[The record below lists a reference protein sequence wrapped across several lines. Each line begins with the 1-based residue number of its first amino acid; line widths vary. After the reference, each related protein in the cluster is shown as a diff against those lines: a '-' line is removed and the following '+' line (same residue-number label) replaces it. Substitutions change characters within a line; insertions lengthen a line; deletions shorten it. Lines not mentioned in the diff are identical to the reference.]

1 MIRRSIR
8 SLFIAIERIGTDAA
22 DVADVRDQKRML
34 LAIVSMVI
42 PAGIVWGSLY
52 IVFGEHLAGSI
63 PLVYSAASA
72 LTVVLFGVTHNY
84 GLFRFSQLLLIL
96 LLPFLL
102 MVALGGFV
110 SGSAVILWG
119 MLSPIGA
126 LLLAGRR
133 QALAWFLAFFG
144 LVVVSGALEPFIDRN
159 NGLPSNVA
167 IAFFAMNVSTVSLTA
182 FGVLHYSLR
191 LLAQERERSE
201 RLLLNVLPAEIA
213 LILKHEDRT
222 IADEFDSVS
231 ILFADMVGSTVLAN
245 SLSPIQLVD
254 LLNDV
259 FSHFDT
265 LVGKHGLEKIQTIG
279 DSFMVASG
287 VPKPRADHAQAIARL
302 ALDMIAYLSDTASK
316 GERNLQFRIGINSG
330 PAVAGVIGRTKF
342 HYDIWGD
349 AVNTAS
355 RMESHGE
362 PGKIQITRTTYDLI
376 KDEFECLPRG
386 AIEVKGKG
394 MMNTWFLQ
402 GPRSYPS

>member
-1 MIRRSIR
+1 MIWRAIR
-8 SLFIAIERIGTDAA
+8 SLFIAIERIGA
-22 DVADVRDQKRML
+22 DVADAADVRDQKRML
-34 LAIVSMVI
+34 LAFASMII
-42 PAGIVWGSLY
+42 PAGIAWGSIY
-52 IVFGEHLAGSI
+52 MAFGERLAGSI
-63 PLVYSAASA
+63 PLTYSAASA
-72 LTVVLFGVTHNY
+72 LTVAFFGVTHNY

-96 LLPFLL
+96 LLPFLV

-110 SGSAVILWG
+110 GGSAVILWG

-133 QALAWFLAFFG
+133 QALAWLLAFFG
-144 LVVVSGALEPFIDRN
+144 LVVVSGAIEPFI
-159 NGLPSNVA
+159 NGSNSLPSNVA

-182 FGVLHYSLR
+182 FGVLYYSLR

-222 IADEFDSVS
+222 IADEFNSVS
-231 ILFADMVGSTVLAN
+231 VLFADMVGSTLLAN
-245 SLSPIQLVD
+245 RLTPIQLVD

-265 LVGKHGLEKIQTIG
+265 LVSRHGLEKIQTIG
-279 DSFMVASG
+279 DCFMVASG

-302 ALDMIAYLSDTASK
+302 ALDMVAYLSERPSK
-316 GERNLQFRIGINSG
+316 GKRNVRFRFGINSG

-362 PGKIQITRTTYDLI
+362 PGKIQITQTTYDLI
-376 KDEFECLPRG
+376 KDEFVCQPRG

-394 MMNTWFLQ
+394 KMNTWFVE
-402 GPRSYPS
+402 GIRPYAS

>member
-1 MIRRSIR
+1 
-8 SLFIAIERIGTDAA
+8 
-22 DVADVRDQKRML
+22 ML

-42 PAGIVWGSLY
+42 PAGIVWGSIYL
-52 IVFGEHLAGSI
+52 VFGEHLAGSI
-63 PLVYSAASA
+63 PLAYSAASA
-72 LTVVLFGVTHNY
+72 LTLALFGVNHNY

-102 MVALGGFV
+102 MLALGGFV
-110 SGSAVILWG
+110 EGSAVILWG
-119 MLSPIGA
+119 MLSPLGA

-133 QALAWFLAFFG
+133 QALAWALAFFG
-144 LVVVSGALEPFIDRN
+144 LVVVSGALEPFTDRS

-182 FGVLHYSLR
+182 FGVLYYSLR

-213 LILKHEDRT
+213 PILKHEDRT

-231 ILFADMVGSTVLAN
+231 VLFADMVGSTVLAN

-254 LLNDV
+254 FLNDV
-259 FSHFDT
+259 FSHFDA
-265 LVGKHGLEKIQTIG
+265 LVSKHGLEKIQTIG
-279 DSFMVASG
+279 DSFFVASG
-287 VPKPRADHAQAIARL
+287 VPKPRADHAQAIARF
-302 ALDMIAYLSDTASK
+302 ALDMVAYLSERPSK
-316 GERNLQFRIGINSG
+316 ERNVQFRIGINSG

-376 KDEFECLPRG
+376 KDEFECQPRG

-394 MMNTWFLQ
+394 KMNTWFLQ
-402 GPRSYPS
+402 GIRSQPS

>member
-1 MIRRSIR
+1 MIRRSVR
-8 SLFIAIERIGTDAA
+8 SLFFAIERIGA
-22 DVADVRDQKRML
+22 DVADVTEVRDQKRVL

-42 PAGIVWGSLY
+42 PAGFVWGSIY
-52 IVFGEHLAGSI
+52 IVFGEHLAGAI
-63 PLVYSAASA
+63 PLSYSAASA
-72 LTVVLFGVTHNY
+72 LTVAIFGVTHNY

-110 SGSAVILWG
+110 GGSAVILWG

-126 LLLAGRR
+126 LLLADRR
-133 QALAWFLAFFG
+133 QALAWLLAFLG
-144 LVVVSGALEPFIDRN
+144 LVILSGALEPFINRSND
-159 NGLPSNVA
+159 LPSNVPLT
-167 IAFFAMNVSTVSLTA
+167 FLAMNVSAVSLVA
-182 FGVLHYSLR
+182 FGVLYYSLG

-213 LILKHEDRT
+213 LILKNEDRT
-222 IADEFDSVS
+222 IADEFDSISV
-231 ILFADMVGSTVLAN
+231 LFADMVGSTVLAS
-245 SLSPIQLVD
+245 SLTPIQLVD

-265 LVGKHGLEKIQTIG
+265 LVSEHGLEKIQTIG

-287 VPKPRADHAQAIARL
+287 VPRPRADHAQAIARL
-302 ALDMIAYLSDTASK
+302 ALDMVAYLSETPSN
-316 GERNLQFRIGINSG
+316 GQRNPQFRIGINSG
-330 PAVAGVIGRTKF
+330 PAVAGIIGRTKF

-376 KDEFECLPRG
+376 KDEFECQLRG

-394 MMNTWFLQ
+394 KMNTWFVQ
-402 GPRSYPS
+402 GNRASPS